1 MKPSPETFVFTA
13 ELGAR
18 LRDLRLK
25 AGLTQ
30 LELARAMGRGGK
42 NAGNLVSRLE
52 RGDERYP
59 SFGLVADV
67 LRGCRAHFCDLSD
80 ILDLY
85 TELPTTQQR
94 VFKQALAK
102 VAASVPQKWQ
112 SQVTKYDQ
120 RIDIPKTAE
129 GTRPRSD
136 AKNASRMCPQSKVK
150 PDLSQRLERAR
161 RNAAAARRRVLY
173 GRFLSRAVNETGL
186 KPVMNVT
193 VPLFNHGLE
202 LFRILYR
209 TREAKPGR
217 REKLLALSRA
227 TFEQASRFAPEAI
240 QKLEDGVRREFARL
254 ELAGDL
260 DWLPDL
266 SLDEYEASLLRPGRR
281 QSLRD
286 VQRREFARKIDEW
299 QAARNAAVAKVWQEV
314 QPVLGEA
321 SVPQERRAVY
331 RGLVGACC
339 TAALDFEP
347 GSAREK
353 RQLDEYILEPRW
365 MRLGLD
371 TALAQKLAGIM
382 LARFR
387 ELAESLPP
395 DPRPRR

>member
-18 LRDLRLK
+18 LRDLRLR

-52 RGDERYP
+52 RGDEPYP
-59 SFGLVADV
+59 SFGLIADF
-67 LRGCRAHFCDLSD
+67 LRGCRAHFRDLSD

-102 VAASVPQKWQ
+102 VAASVPEKWQ
-112 SQVTKYDQ
+112 AQVTKYDQ
-120 RIDIPKTAE
+120 RIDIPKTAPE
-129 GTRPRSD
+129 KTPV
-136 AKNASRMCPQSKVK
+136 QVK
-150 PDLSQRLERAR
+150 PDLSHRLERAR
-161 RNAAAARRRVLY
+161 KNAAAARRRVLY

-186 KPVMNVT
+186 KPVMSVT

-209 TREAKPGR
+209 TRKAKPGR
-217 REKLLALSRA
+217 REKLLAESRA
-227 TFEQASRFAPEAI
+227 TFERASQFAPEAI
-240 QKLEDGVRREFARL
+240 QKLEDGVRREFARM
-254 ELAGDL
+254 ELVGDL

-266 SLDEYEASLLRPGRR
+266 SLREYEASLLRPARKR
-281 QSLRD
+281 ELRD
-286 VQRREFARKIDEW
+286 VQRREFACKIDEW
-299 QAARNAAVAKVWQEV
+299 QAARKAAVEKVWQEV
-314 QPVLGEA
+314 QPVLDEA
-321 SVPQERRAVY
+321 GVPQERRAVY

-339 TAALDFEP
+339 TAALNFEP
-347 GSAREK
+347 GSERE
-353 RQLDEYILEPRW
+353 RREVDQYILEPRW
-365 MRLGLD
+365 IRLGLD

-382 LARFR
+382 LPRFR
-387 ELAESLPP
+387 ELAKTLPP
-395 DPRPRR
+395 DPRPKR

>member
-1 MKPSPETFVFTA
+1 MKPFPETFVFTS

-30 LELARAMGRGGK
+30 LELARAMGRAGK

-59 SFGLVADV
+59 SFGLVADF
-67 LRGCRAHFCDLSD
+67 LRGCRAHFRDLSD

-94 VFKQALAK
+94 VFRQALAK
-102 VAASVPQKWQ
+102 VAESVPGKWQ
-112 SQVTKYDQ
+112 AQVTKYDQ
-120 RIDIPKTAE
+120 RIDIPKTAPE
-129 GTRPRSD
+129 KTPVQ
-136 AKNASRMCPQSKVK
+136 AK

-161 RNAAAARRRVLY
+161 KNAAAARRRALY

-186 KPVMNVT
+186 RPVMSVT

-209 TREAKPGR
+209 TRKAKPGV
-217 REKLLALSRA
+217 REKLLAESRA
-227 TFEQASRFAPEAI
+227 TFEKASGFPLEAI
-240 QKLEDGVRREFARL
+240 QKLEDGVRREFTRM
-254 ELAGDL
+254 EMAGDL
-260 DWLPDL
+260 DWLPEL
-266 SLDEYEASLLRPGRR
+266 SLGEYEASLLRPGGRR
-281 QSLRD
+281 ELRER
-286 VQRREFARKIDEW
+286 QRREFACKIDEW
-299 QAARNAAVAKVWQEV
+299 QAARNAAVEKVWQEEV
-314 QPVLGEA
+314 QPLLDEA
-321 SVPQERRAVY
+321 AVPKERRTVY
-331 RGLVGACC
+331 RRLAGVCC
-339 TAALDFEP
+339 TAALNSEP
-347 GSAREK
+347 GSERER
-353 RQLDEYILEPRW
+353 RQVDEYILEPQW
-365 MRLGLD
+365 IRLGLD

-382 LARFR
+382 LVRFR